1 MSCPILC
8 DPTVCSLPSSSVHGT
23 SQARILEWVA
33 ISYSRGS
40 SLPRDQTHICC
51 IAGRFFTTEPP
62 GKPDLPIKMY
72 KIYGEVT
79 HRKAVL
85 TITVIKGSN
94 SQKFG
99 HIFLARSLGRLL
111 IWRIS
116 GLLKMYLH
124 AVNFICLP
132 SLPRLDGWA
141 SGSIPF
147 GFNAVFMFQRDIKY
161 QLIRRGL
168 GEKP

>member
-1 MSCPILC
+1 MHLICPF
-8 DPTVCSLPSSSVHGT
+8 PSSPLCNHCAICACMLIAQLCNPMDYGLPGSAVQGIL
-23 SQARILEWVA
+23 QARILEWVA

-62 GKPDLPIKMY
+62 GKPDLTIKMY

-94 SQKFG
+94 SQKFERKVQSKETAKSE
-99 HIFLARSLGRLL
+99 FL
-111 IWRIS
+111 
-116 GLLKMYLH
+116 K
-124 AVNFICLP
+124 
-132 SLPRLDGWA
+132 A
-141 SGSIPF
+141 S
-147 GFNAVFMFQRDIKY
+147 NR
-161 QLIRRGL
+161 
-168 GEKP
+168 